1 MTVTNVHKDPEA
13 LTMDITVELDASVE
27 RAWQLWADPRQLER
41 WWGPPG
47 YPATFVDHDLTV
59 GARLTYFMTSPEGD
73 KYYGW
78 WEVLAVEAPRRLEVR
93 DGFGDAT
100 GQPNDDLPVGRMV
113 VTLEERGGRTE
124 MVIRSHFPTLEAM
137 EQVLE
142 MGQEEGMVQAI
153 GQIEGI
159 LADTATPRSPD

>member
-1 MTVTNVHKDPEA
+1 MTVTNVHKDLDA
-13 LTMDITVELDASVE
+13 LTMAVTVELDATVE

-59 GARLTYFMTSPEGD
+59 GSRVTYYMTSPEGV
-73 KYYGW
+73 KYHGG
-78 WEVLAVEAPRRLEVR
+78 WEVLAVEPPRRLEMY
-93 DGFGDAT
+93 DGFADDT
-100 GQPNDDLPVGRMV
+100 GKPNDDMPVGRMV
-113 VTLEERGGRTE
+113 VTLAERDGRTE
-124 MVIRSHFPTLEAM
+124 MVITSHHPTLEAM
-137 EQVLE
+137 EQVLA

-159 LADTATPRSPD
+159 LAGTSSRRT